1 MTAAEK
7 PRVVFDT
14 MLFLQAVG
22 SGRGAAYA
30 ALRRF
35 EAGEF
40 RLFVSR
46 ETLEEVR
53 DVLSR
58 PEIRRKLSLLTDERV
73 DALIG
78 LVENRATLVDPVP
91 RRVSYERDPKDEPV
105 LNLAIEAK
113 AHYLVTRD
121 NDLLDL
127 MKENDPD
134 GNALRGQITGLTI
147 LEPGAFLAALTLG

>member
-1 MTAAEK
+1 VTAAEK

-22 SGRGAAYA
+22 SGKGAAYA
-30 ALRRF
+30 APRRF

-73 DALIG
+73 DALIR
-78 LVENRATLVDPVP
+78 LLESRATPLALVP
-91 RRVSYERDPKDEPV
+91 RCPRAAAGV
-105 LNLAIEAK
+105 LRARSQGRA
-113 AHYLVTRD
+113 
-121 NDLLDL
+121 
-127 MKENDPD
+127 
-134 GNALRGQITGLTI
+134 GSQ
-147 LEPGAFLAALTLG
+147 PGHRS